1 MRLSIRKRM
10 EFVESRLF
18 WEGAISRK
26 DITDCF
32 GISNPQASK
41 DLKQYSE
48 LAPDN
53 IYYDSSVKQY
63 LATKDFVPKII
74 TPTCESYFSELLIS
88 NDTEESFI
96 CGEIPQHDIVPVPLR
111 KTDPLVLRDILKAIR
126 ESSIIE
132 ILYQSMS
139 SPDPGLR
146 DISPHA
152 LVNDGFRWHVRAYCH
167 KRKEY
172 RDFNLSRIIKCGEF
186 RFNSINHSN
195 DLLWHNFVVFKLAPH
210 PKLNDNQ
217 KRCIEHEYGMIDGV
231 CDFKVRGAF
240 VFYVKQRLG
249 LHQLPE
255 EKPPYQQQII
265 LTNREDVDNTIDVLN
280 KLQANKLGP

>member
-26 DITDCF
+26 DLKDCF

-53 IYYDSSVKQY
+53 IYYDSSAKQY
-63 LATKDFVPKII
+63 FASKDFAPKII
-74 TPTCESYFSELLIS
+74 TPTCESYFSELLTS
-88 NDTEESFI
+88 NDTEESFV
-96 CGEIPQHDIVPVPLR
+96 CGEIPQHDLVPVPLR
-111 KTDPLVLRDILKAIR
+111 TTGPLVLRDILKAIR
-126 ESSIIE
+126 ESSSIE
-132 ILYQSMS
+132 ITYQSMS
-139 SPDPGLR
+139 SFDPGPR
-146 DISPHA
+146 YISPHA
-152 LVNDGFRWHVRAYCH
+152 LVNDGFRWHIRAYCH
-167 KRKEY
+167 KRMEY
-172 RDFNLSRIIKCGEF
+172 RDFNLSRIISCGEF
-186 RFNSINHSN
+186 RFDSINHAN

-231 CDFKVRGAF
+231 CDLKVRGAF
-240 VFYVKQRLG
+240 VFYAKQRMG

-265 LTNREDVDNTIDVLN
+265 LANRDEVDNTIDVLK